1 MWRGITVYF
10 ARSFLKAIEHLR
22 SIDEDPKNQR
32 RLPERFP
39 SLTRRGCRDSDWLV
53 VASSLPIEWHFKMAR

>member
-1 MWRGITVYF
+1 MYF

-22 SIDEDPKNQR
+22 PIDEDPKNQR

-39 SLTRRGCRDSDWLV
+39 VAYRRGCRDSDWLV
-53 VASSLPIEWHFKMAR
+53 VASSLPIE